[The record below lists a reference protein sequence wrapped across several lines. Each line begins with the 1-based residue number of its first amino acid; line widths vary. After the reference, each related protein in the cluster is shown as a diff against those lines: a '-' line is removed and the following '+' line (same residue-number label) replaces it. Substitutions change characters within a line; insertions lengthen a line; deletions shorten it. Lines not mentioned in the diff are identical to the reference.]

1 MDVGVIDRDDPE
13 VTMDDGKLV
22 RDGIPGII
30 KDAGGCP
37 NVRELDDAAYR
48 AALRKK
54 LLEETEEFLD
64 GGDVA
69 ELADI
74 LEVVYALALSEH
86 LTPFELEAMRQMKR
100 SERGGFDRRLF
111 LRR

>member
-1 MDVGVIDRDDPE
+1 MG
-13 VTMDDGKLV
+13 DGKLV
-22 RDGIPGII
+22 RDGIPRII

-37 NVRELDDAAYR
+37 DVRVLDDAAYR
-48 AALRKK
+48 AALYSK
-54 LLEETEEFLD
+54 LREETEEFLD

-74 LEVVYALALSEH
+74 LEVVYALALLEH
-86 LTPFELEAMRQMKR
+86 LTPFELEAVRQTKR

-111 LRR
+111 LER